1 MANIVQLRR
10 RALIMDGV
18 ALAIGLVFLFV
29 GFKQLVP
36 MWLLATGTVVAFVL
50 LVLSIIDLMR
60 VRRMERQMLQDYI
73 ARERQQRRQDK
84 DAEPAEETP
93 SADEE

>member
-1 MANIVQLRR
+1 MANIVKLRR

-18 ALAIGLVFLFV
+18 ALVIGLVFLFIAS
-29 GFKQLVP
+29 KQLVP
-36 MWLLATGTVVAFVL
+36 MWLLATGTAVAFVL

-60 VRRMERQMLQDYI
+60 VRRMERQMLHDYI

-93 SADEE
+93 SADEA